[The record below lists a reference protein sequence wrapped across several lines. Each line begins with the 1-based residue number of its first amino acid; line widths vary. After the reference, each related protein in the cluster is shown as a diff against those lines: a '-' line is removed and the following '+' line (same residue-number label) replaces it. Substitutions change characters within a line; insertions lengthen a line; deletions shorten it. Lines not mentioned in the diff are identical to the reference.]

1 MQRMLWVTQPR
12 GHVLITRGTL
22 ARLDCRPL
30 HLFVGGFSGCQI
42 PAPHLCRGALPPGQA
57 TTDATWCI
65 NIPGSLSLGR
75 KTQRCVFL
83 TGSQSSPAELSFSYS
98 QSRSACSRELYQLT
112 FHLFSL
118 PHFLSTYFWYHFPNK
133 VLAPKFSLRVCF
145 WEI

>member
-12 GHVLITRGTL
+12 GHVLMTRGTL
-22 ARLDCRPL
+22 ARLHCQPL

-57 TTDATWCI
+57 TTDVTWCI
-65 NIPGSLSLGR
+65 NIPGSPSLGK

-83 TGSQSSPAELSFSYS
+83 TGSQSSPAELSFSYP

-118 PHFLSTYFWYHFPNK
+118 PHFLSKYFRYHFPNK